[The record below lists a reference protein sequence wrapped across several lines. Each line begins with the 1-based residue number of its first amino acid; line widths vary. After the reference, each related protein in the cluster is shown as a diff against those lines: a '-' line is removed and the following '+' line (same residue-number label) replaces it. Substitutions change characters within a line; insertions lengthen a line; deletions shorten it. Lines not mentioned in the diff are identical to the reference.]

1 MAGRLADVV
10 IDVKNKALQVGPK
23 DGRRAN
29 VSNHIAISMRER
41 SRVYLQS

>member
-23 DGRRAN
+23 RWQTCKF
-29 VSNHIAISMRER
+29 VK
-41 SRVYLQS
+41 